1 VTHAGADPHR
11 AVVLVVDDDEQ
22 VRRLVGRALRELPV
36 DTVTADSAEQAL
48 IAATE
53 PRVAVALVDVMLPGM
68 SGLDFLE
75 ELRRRRPDVE
85 TVVMTGGTSIETAVR
100 AMRAGAYDYL
110 QKPFESVD
118 KLVGV
123 VRHALERG
131 ALIRRNSELER
142 LLARE
147 QMNDIIGTS
156 EAMQPVFDL
165 LRAAADTPATV
176 LVTGESGTG
185 KELVARALHRLSRRA
200 PRPFVAV
207 NCSAFSEG
215 LLESELFG
223 HVRGAFTGADA
234 TRRGVFEAADQG
246 TLFLDEIGD
255 VTPRT
260 QVSLL
265 RVLQEG
271 EVRRVGANDAIH
283 VDVRVVAATNVDLRE
298 AVRRGRMRE
307 DLFYR
312 LNVVNIALPPLRE
325 RREDIPLLALHFL
338 KKHAAR
344 MQRDVGGISDAAL
357 AALTA
362 WRWPGNVRELDNCLA
377 RAVVLCR
384 GATIEERDLPRE
396 LLAGDRAGAVVDAG
410 VEALPYAEAK
420 RRVVHA
426 FERRYLRAQLHEADG
441 NISRAAARAGLD
453 RSNFKRLCRAFA
465 VDIHDDAPDGP
476 DGPDAPDAP
485 EAPPAPPRARGAHRS
500 KP

>member
-1 VTHAGADPHR
+1 VTTPGDAQR
-11 AVVLVVDDDEQ
+11 AVVLVVDDDPQ
-22 VRRLVGRALRELPV
+22 VRRLVTRALRELDV
-36 DTVTADSAEQAL
+36 QAEALASAEQAL
-48 IAATE
+48 LAVAD

-68 SGLDFLE
+68 SGLEFLE

-85 TVVMTGGTSIETAVR
+85 TVVMTGGLSIETAVR
-100 AMRAGAYDYL
+100 AMKAGAYDYL
-110 QKPFESVD
+110 QKPFESVE

-123 VRHALERG
+123 VRHAVERG
-131 ALIRRNSELER
+131 ALIRRNGELER

-147 QMNDIIGTS
+147 QLSEIVGTS

-165 LRAAADTPATV
+165 LRAVADTPATV

-185 KELVARALHRLSRRA
+185 KELVARALHRLSRRSA
-200 PRPFVAV
+200 RPFVAV

-223 HVRGAFTGADA
+223 HVKGAFTGADV
-234 TRRGVFEAADQG
+234 TRRGVFEAADHG

-255 VTPRT
+255 ITPRT

-271 EVRRVGANDAIH
+271 EVRRVGANDAVR
-283 VDVRVVAATNVDLRE
+283 VDVRIVAATNVDLRE

-312 LNVVNIALPPLRE
+312 LNVVNIPLPPLRE
-325 RREDIPLLALHFL
+325 RRSDIPLLALHFL

-344 MQRDVGGISDAAL
+344 MQRDVAGISDAAL
-357 AALTA
+357 AALVG

-377 RAVVLCR
+377 RAVVLTR
-384 GATIEERDLPRE
+384 TATVDVVDLPRE
-396 LLAGDRAGAVVDAG
+396 FFDGDRGPTSVDDG

-420 RRVVHA
+420 RRVVQA
-426 FERRYLRAQLHEADG
+426 FERRYLRARLKSAGG
-441 NISRAAARAGLD
+441 NISRAAAEAGLD
-453 RSNFKRLCRAFA
+453 RSNFKRLCRTFD
-465 VDIHDDAPDGP
+465 VDIHD
-476 DGPDAPDAP
+476 
-485 EAPPAPPRARGAHRS
+485 E
-500 KP
+500 